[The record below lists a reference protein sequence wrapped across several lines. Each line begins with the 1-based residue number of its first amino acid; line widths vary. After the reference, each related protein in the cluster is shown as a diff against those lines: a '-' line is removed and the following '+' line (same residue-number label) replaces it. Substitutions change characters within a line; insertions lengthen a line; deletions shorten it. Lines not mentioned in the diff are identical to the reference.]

1 MAVFKS
7 FEFSRKARQ
16 RSRTYETILRYV
28 WLVNPS
34 LCHQWKQAGYWQVK
48 QNGGSI
54 TYMPD
59 AWGAGQ

>member
-7 FEFSRKARQ
+7 FNFQEKPDK
-16 RSRTYETILRYV
+16 SRTYETILRYV

-48 QNGGSI
+48 QNGVV
-54 TYMPD
+54 
-59 AWGAGQ
+59 